1 MGPQFVS
8 LGKLVCHI
16 NTVVL
21 IALYIIACTRIIR
34 NNNPH
39 VFVIKGLGWIRG
51 YDFQTGVGATFAKI
65 WPIFPPFEQLE

>member
-1 MGPQFVS
+1 MGLQFVS

-21 IALYIIACTRIIR
+21 IALHHCMYTYYT

-65 WPIFPPFEQLE
+65 WPIFPPFEQLK